1 MGQVTRPIVVAP
13 SRAGAAPTP
22 FAAAALPGLQFDRRA
37 LLAPQV
43 VVEALDAL
51 AVTGPPSSPSVSR
64 AADEA
69 RQGRLD
75 KVADLLS
82 AGEKPSADLA
92 FLRGLGLYARGEMA
106 GAADQFRAS
115 LRLRPDFGPATIYL
129 GAASA
134 AMGRDQD
141 AVGAWNT
148 AMLEDARSPV
158 LSLLMGDALL
168 RRGEIDSAIDLLKE
182 ANSAWPTDER
192 FRQRLGL
199 AYLASGR
206 TTEALPLLTAYADAH
221 SADTDTLFAVVRLL
235 YETRAAPGADRA
247 RFLRYARAYVAA
259 AGPQQAL
266 VGQWIKSVESAPAR

>member
-1 MGQVTRPIVVAP
+1 MGQVTRPVVVAA
-13 SRAGAAPTP
+13 SRGSAGPAP

-37 LLAPQV
+37 VLAPEV
-43 VVEALDAL
+43 VVDALDAL
-51 AVTGPPSSPSVSR
+51 AVGGPPSSAAVSR
-64 AADEA
+64 ATEEA

-75 KVADLLS
+75 KVADLLG

-106 GAADQFRAS
+106 GAADQFRAT
-115 LRLRPDFGPATIYL
+115 LRLRPDFVPATVYL

-134 AMGRDQD
+134 ALGRDQD

-158 LSLLMGDALL
+158 ISLLMADALL
-168 RRGEIDSAIDLLKE
+168 RRGEVDSAVDLLKE
-182 ANSAWPTDER
+182 ATSSWPEDER

-199 AYLASGR
+199 AYLAGGR
-206 TTEALPLLTAYADAH
+206 TAEALPLLSAYADAH
-221 SADTDTLFAVVRLL
+221 PADADTLFAVVRLL
-235 YETRAAPGADRA
+235 YETRNAPGADRE
-247 RFLRYARAYVAA
+247 RFLRHARAYVRA

-266 VGQWIKSVESAPAR
+266 VAQWIKAVEGAPAR